1 MGLSIGQSL
10 GFFQPT
16 RTAPQ
21 IQRAK
26 TIPESSP
33 RIGFSIDSE
42 DTGRSNPF
50 NRPKRTTVRVG
61 FGEGTLSGP
70 AAAIVALDRG
80 LQSARRIVPP
90 LPQENAGLRERIASQ
105 LTARTERKARA
116 QTDQRANRIVAIA
129 TNQARNFIN
138 EINEVAG
145 EALARIRGEDPS
157 GTTGGTIEVGG
168 QAFRFGAVGAASESV
183 TFTDG
188 GGRLRINTLV

>member
-16 RTAPQ
+16 RNAPQ

-33 RIGFSIDSE
+33 RVGFSIDAE

-50 NRPKRTTVRVG
+50 DRPDRATVRVG
-61 FGEGTLSGP
+61 FGKGTLSGP

-90 LPQENAGLRERIASQ
+90 LPQENAGLRDRIASQ
-105 LTARTERKARA
+105 LTARTERNARTQA
-116 QTDQRANRIVAIA
+116 NQRATRNVAVV

-138 EINEVAG
+138 EVNEVAG

-157 GTTGGTIEVGG
+157 GATGATIEVGG
-168 QAFRFGAVGAASESV
+168 QAFRFAAVGAASESV

-188 GGRLRINTLV
+188 GGRLRINALV